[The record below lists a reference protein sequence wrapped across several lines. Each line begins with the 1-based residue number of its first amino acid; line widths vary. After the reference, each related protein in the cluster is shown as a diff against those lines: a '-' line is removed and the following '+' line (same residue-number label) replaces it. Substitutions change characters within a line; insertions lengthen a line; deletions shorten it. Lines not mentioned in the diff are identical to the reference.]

1 MTAENKANFVVNLTG
16 NVAQKAKSFG
26 SAISQMGK
34 SGSRSMRLMSSAMS
48 ASNKI
53 LDKFDNKFV
62 GFATGGGLVMAAKRV
77 GDWQQQLTELGTRY
91 NLTAEQSDDF
101 LNTVYATGAAYKMP
115 YSDVITALDK
125 MLERTND
132 VSGSISNVDN
142 IAKAIKGLGL
152 NADEAGAHV
161 AQLMNKGFTSD
172 NINKLFNGVASA
184 SKIGT
189 GDIKEQLAGMIEL
202 TKDTQWQSPE
212 QLMQMLA
219 IQRLSDSYIGNSA
232 DAAAAMQSF
241 GKSIKDKQV
250 QRVLRDNGINVYS
263 DKDKTQFKDPAQLL
277 LEIGNRAK
285 FKDHNLK
292 TIFPENLIKTTKA
305 FADSEQQQKLL
316 GGVKIEDG
324 LLEEK
329 ASKNINTFNGALT
342 SLTNAGE
349 RWAQLKLAKPIQ
361 ELADAIN
368 SLTPEQLDEYT
379 SKLETGAKIIGGA
392 IAARYAYRGYKS
404 IKNVLSGG
412 KGKLGNAV
420 DSAISSADATPV
432 YVTNWD
438 EQKGGRGF
446 GGNGNSGGINPLGGN
461 LLKQFALTQQIYEAS
476 RLTED
481 KVKDLPDDDKRKQL
495 FEYVKRTE
503 NEPESFYDD
512 GNTQSWLGSVSPA
525 LDNSMQNVGKTLNNA
540 ITEVSESLSGAME
553 KIGEAI
559 RLPFGVNAKHEQQ
572 TIKGTPPSLTE
583 KSEIVLKIESSDGL
597 TVKTKSISAADT
609 DIVVNTGKT
618 YGRGGGMY

>member
-1 MTAENKANFVVNLTG
+1 MTAENKAGFIINLAG

-26 SAISQMGK
+26 AAISGMGK
-34 SGSRSMRLMSSAMS
+34 KGSRSMRLMSAAIS
-48 ASNKI
+48 ASNKM

-62 GFATGGGLVMAAKRV
+62 GFATGGGLMIAAKKV

-115 YSDVITALDK
+115 YNDVITALDK

-132 VSGSISNVDN
+132 VSGSIGNVDN

-152 NADEAGAHV
+152 SADEAGAHV

-189 GDIKEQLAGMIEL
+189 GNIKEQLAGIIEL

-219 IQRLSDSYIGNSA
+219 IQRLSDSYLGNST
-232 DAAAAMQSF
+232 DASS
-241 GKSIKDKQV
+241 SIKSFAEAIKDSQK
-250 QRVLRDNGINVYS
+250 RKILKLNGIDVFK
-263 DKDKTQFKDPAQLL
+263 DKDKKEYKDPSQLL

-292 TIFPENLIKTTKA
+292 TVFSDNLIKTTQA
-305 FADSEQQQKLL
+305 FSDSEQQQKLL
-316 GGVKIEDG
+316 SGVKIEDG

-329 ASKNINTFNGALT
+329 TSKNINTFNGALT
-342 SLTNAGE
+342 SLSNAGE

-361 ELADAIN
+361 DLADAIN
-368 SLTPEQLDEYT
+368 SLTPEQLDAYT
-379 SKLETGAKIIGGA
+379 KKLETGAKIIGGT
-392 IAARYAYRGYKS
+392 IAARYVYRGYKKFAK
-404 IKNVLSGG
+404 ILKGG
-412 KGKLGNAV
+412 KSGILNTS
-420 DSAISSADATPV
+420 DINSQAIPV
-432 YVTNWD
+432 YVTNWG
-438 EQKGGRGF
+438 EQNQNQNQNESQNQNQNFSKNKMNGVAM
-446 GGNGNSGGINPLGGN
+446 GNTMKQIAIAGHAMELLDTN
-461 LLKQFALTQQIYEAS
+461 LTAERVEGLPEDHVLRKVYETQE
-476 RLTED
+476 REKND
-481 KVKDLPDDDKRKQL
+481 PD
-495 FEYVKRTE
+495 
-503 NEPESFYDD
+503 SFYDT
-512 GNTQSWLGSVSPA
+512 GNAQTWMSYFGMGF
-525 LDNSMQNVGKTLNNA
+525 DNGMQNLGK
-540 ITEVSESLSGAME
+540 SLSNAFTEMGNAMAME
-553 KIGEAI
+553 GQMYYMPVKPEPAATKG
-559 RLPFGVNAKHEQQ
+559 NAP
-572 TIKGTPPSLTE
+572 TINE
-583 KSEIVLKIESSDGL
+583 KSEIVLKIESPEGL

-618 YGRGGGMY
+618 YARGGGMY

>member
-1 MTAENKANFVVNLTG
+1 MTAENKANFIVNLAG

-26 SAISQMGK
+26 SAISAMGK
-34 SGSRSMRLMSSAMS
+34 SGSRSMKLLSASMS
-48 ASNKI
+48 ASNKV
-53 LDKFDNKFV
+53 LDKFDNKLV

-101 LNTVYATGAAYKMP
+101 LNTVYATGTAYKMP

-125 MLERTND
+125 MIERTND
-132 VSGSISNVDN
+132 VSGSISNIDN

-152 NADEAGAHV
+152 NADEAGSHV
-161 AQLMNKGFTSD
+161 AQLMNKGFTPEAV
-172 NINKLFNGVASA
+172 NNLLNGVASA

-189 GDIKEQLAGMIEL
+189 GNIKEQLAGVIEL
-202 TKDTQWQSPE
+202 TKNTQWQSPE
-212 QLMQMLA
+212 QLMQMLT
-219 IQRLSDSYIGNSA
+219 IQRLSDAQLGNST
-232 DAAAAMQSF
+232 DATAAMQSF
-241 GKSIKDKQV
+241 GKSIKDKQA
-250 QRVLRDNGINVYS
+250 QRILRDNGINVYT
-263 DKDKTQFKDPAQLL
+263 DKRKTQFKDPAQLL

-285 FKDHNLK
+285 FKDHNLG
-292 TIFPENLIKTTKA
+292 TIFDENLIKTTKA
-305 FADSEQQQKLL
+305 FASSEQQQKLL

-324 LLEEK
+324 LLEQK
-329 ASKNINTFNGALT
+329 TSKNINTFNGALT

-379 SKLETGAKIIGGA
+379 SKLETGAKVIGGA
-392 IAARYAYRGYKS
+392 IAARYAYRGYKGV
-404 IKNVLSGG
+404 KNMLGGG
-412 KGKLGNAV
+412 KGKLGNAA
-420 DSAISSADATPV
+420 DSAISSAGATPV

-438 EQKGGRGF
+438 EQGDGGRLGE
-446 GGNGNSGGINPLGGN
+446 GGKNKSGINPLGGN
-461 LLKQFALTQQIYEAS
+461 LLKQFAFAQQIYDES

-481 KVKDLPDDDKRKQL
+481 KVKDLPEDHVLRRLYDVEEREK
-495 FEYVKRTE
+495 
-503 NEPESFYDD
+503 NNPESFYDE
-512 GNTQSWLGSVSPA
+512 GNGRTWMSSISSSF
-525 LDNSMQNVGKTLNNA
+525 DNNMQNFGKTLNQA
-540 ITEVSESLSGAME
+540 MIAMGESMAME
-553 KIGEAI
+553 GQMYIAPVTKPET
-559 RLPFGVNAKHEQQ
+559 Q
-572 TIKGTPPSLTE
+572 TTKGSVPVLAD

-618 YGRGGGMY
+618 YGGAY

>member
-1 MTAENKANFVVNLTG
+1 MTAENKTSFIVNLAG

-26 SAISQMGK
+26 SAISEMGK
-34 SGSRSMRLMSSAMS
+34 KGSRSMRLMSSAIS
-48 ASNKI
+48 ASNKM

-62 GFATGGGLVMAAKRV
+62 GFATGGGLMIAAKKV

-115 YSDVITALDK
+115 YNDVITALDK
-125 MLERTND
+125 MLDRTND
-132 VSGSISNVDN
+132 VSGSIGNVDN

-152 NADEAGAHV
+152 SADEAGAHV
-161 AQLMNKGFTSD
+161 AQLMNKGLTPD

-189 GDIKEQLAGMIEL
+189 GNIKEQLAGIIEL

-212 QLMQMLA
+212 QLIQMLA
-219 IQRLSDSYIGNSA
+219 IQRLSDSHLGNSA

-292 TIFPENLIKTTKA
+292 TVFSDNLIKTTQA
-305 FADSEQQQKLL
+305 FSDSEQQQKLL
-316 GGVKIEDG
+316 NGVKIEDG

-329 ASKNINTFNGALT
+329 TSKNINTFNGALT
-342 SLTNAGE
+342 SLSNAGE

-361 ELADAIN
+361 DLADAIN
-368 SLTPEQLDEYT
+368 SLTPAQLDAYT
-379 SKLETGAKIIGGA
+379 KKLETGAKIIGGA
-392 IAARYAYRGYKS
+392 IAARYAYKGYKG
-404 IKNVLSGG
+404 IKGILKGG
-412 KGKLGNAV
+412 KGKLGGNILNTPDINAKP
-420 DSAISSADATPV
+420 IPV
-432 YVTNWD
+432 YVTNWSENQNQNQNFSKNKMNGVAMGNTMKQIAIA
-438 EQKGGRGF
+438 EQAM
-446 GGNGNSGGINPLGGN
+446 NMLD
-461 LLKQFALTQQIYEAS
+461 LT
-476 RLTED
+476 LTED
-481 KVKDLPDDDKRKQL
+481 RVKDLPEDHVLRKAYEAQ
-495 FEYVKRTE
+495 EREK
-503 NEPESFYDD
+503 NDPASFYDEGNAQTWMSYFGMGLD
-512 GNTQSWLGSVSPA
+512 NKIQNLGKSLGNAFTEMGNTMAMEGQMYYIPVTKPEPSPA
-525 LDNSMQNVGKTLNNA
+525 A
-540 ITEVSESLSGAME
+540 
-553 KIGEAI
+553 
-559 RLPFGVNAKHEQQ
+559 
-572 TIKGTPPSLTE
+572 IKGNDPVLFNE
-583 KSEIVLKIESSDGL
+583 KSEIVLKIESSEGL
-597 TVKTKSISAADT
+597 TVKTKSISVADT

-618 YGRGGGMY
+618 YARGGGIY

>member
-1 MTAENKANFVVNLTG
+1 MTAENKANFIVNLAG

-26 SAISQMGK
+26 SAISAMGK
-34 SGSRSMRLMSSAMS
+34 SGSRSMKLLSASMS
-48 ASNKI
+48 ASNKV

-62 GFATGGGLVMAAKRV
+62 GFATGGGLVMAAKKV
-77 GDWQQQLTELGTRY
+77 GDWQQQLTELGSRY
-91 NLTAEQSDDF
+91 NLTAEQSDEF
-101 LNTVYATGAAYKMP
+101 LNSVYATGAAYKMP
-115 YSDVITALDK
+115 YNDVITALDK

-132 VSGSISNVDN
+132 VSGSINNVDN

-152 NADEAGAHV
+152 SADEAGSHV
-161 AQLMNKGFTSD
+161 SQLINKGFTPEG
-172 NINKLFNGVASA
+172 INKLLNGVASA

-189 GDIKEQLAGMIEL
+189 GNIKEQLAGVIEL

-219 IQRLSDSYIGNSA
+219 IQRLSDAQLGNST
-232 DAAAAMQSF
+232 DATAAMQSF

-250 QRVLRDNGINVYS
+250 QRVLRANGIDVYS
-263 DKDKTQFKDPAQLL
+263 DKEKKQFKDPAQLL

-292 TIFPENLIKTTKA
+292 TVFPENLIKTTKA
-305 FADSEQQQKLL
+305 FASSEQQQKLL

-329 ASKNINTFNGALT
+329 TSKNINTFNGALT

-349 RWAQLKLAKPIQ
+349 RWVQLKLAKPIQ
-361 ELADAIN
+361 DLADAIN

-379 SKLETGAKIIGGA
+379 SKLETGAKVIGGT
-392 IAARYAYRGYKS
+392 IAARYAYRGYKGV
-404 IKNVLSGG
+404 KNMLGG
-412 KGKLGNAV
+412 KGKLGAA
-420 DSAISSADATPV
+420 DSAISSAGVTPV

-438 EQKGGRGF
+438 EQRDGKSLGSSGK
-446 GGNGNSGGINPLGGN
+446 NKSGGINPLGGN
-461 LLKQFALTQQIYEAS
+461 LLKQFAFAQQIYEGS

-481 KVKDLPDDDKRKQL
+481 KVKDLPEDHVLRKL
-495 FEYVKRTE
+495 YDIEEREK
-503 NEPESFYDD
+503 NNPKSFYDE
-512 GNTQSWLGSVSPA
+512 GNGQTWMSSISSSF
-525 LDNSMQNVGKTLNNA
+525 DNGMQNFGKTLNQA
-540 ITEVSESLSGAME
+540 MAAMGESMAME
-553 KIGEAI
+553 GQMYAAPI
-559 RLPFGVNAKHEQQ
+559 AKPESQI
-572 TIKGTPPSLTE
+572 IKGNVPVLAD
-583 KSEIVLKIESSDGL
+583 KSEIVLKIESADGL

-618 YGRGGGMY
+618 YGGAY

>member
-1 MTAENKANFVVNLTG
+1 MTAENKTSFIVNLAG

-26 SAISQMGK
+26 SAISEMGK
-34 SGSRSMRLMSSAMS
+34 KGSRSMRLMSSAIS
-48 ASNKI
+48 ASNKM

-62 GFATGGGLVMAAKRV
+62 GFATGGGLMIAAKKV

-115 YSDVITALDK
+115 YNDVITALDK
-125 MLERTND
+125 MLDRTND
-132 VSGSISNVDN
+132 VSGSIGNVDN

-152 NADEAGAHV
+152 SADEAGAHV

-189 GDIKEQLAGMIEL
+189 GNIKEQLAGIIEL

-212 QLMQMLA
+212 QLIQMLA
-219 IQRLSDSYIGNSA
+219 IQRLSDSHLGNSA

-292 TIFPENLIKTTKA
+292 TVFSDNLIKTTQA
-305 FADSEQQQKLL
+305 FSDSEQQQKLL
-316 GGVKIEDG
+316 NGVKIEDG

-329 ASKNINTFNGALT
+329 TSKNINTFNGALT
-342 SLTNAGE
+342 SLSNAGE

-361 ELADAIN
+361 DLADAIN
-368 SLTPEQLDEYT
+368 SLTPAQLDAYT
-379 SKLETGAKIIGGA
+379 KKLETGAKIIGGA
-392 IAARYAYRGYKS
+392 IAARYAYKGYKG
-404 IKNVLSGG
+404 IKGILKGG
-412 KGKLGNAV
+412 KGKLGGNILNTPDINAKP
-420 DSAISSADATPV
+420 IPV
-432 YVTNWD
+432 YVTNWSENQNQNQNFSKNKMNGVAMGNTMKQIAIA
-438 EQKGGRGF
+438 EQAM
-446 GGNGNSGGINPLGGN
+446 NMLD
-461 LLKQFALTQQIYEAS
+461 LT
-476 RLTED
+476 LTED
-481 KVKDLPDDDKRKQL
+481 RVKDLPEDHVLRKAYEAQ
-495 FEYVKRTE
+495 EREK
-503 NEPESFYDD
+503 NDPASFYDEGNAQTWMSYFGMGLD
-512 GNTQSWLGSVSPA
+512 NKIQNLGKSLGNAFTEMGNTMAMEGQMYYIPVTKPEPSPA
-525 LDNSMQNVGKTLNNA
+525 A
-540 ITEVSESLSGAME
+540 
-553 KIGEAI
+553 
-559 RLPFGVNAKHEQQ
+559 
-572 TIKGTPPSLTE
+572 IKGNDPVLFNE
-583 KSEIVLKIESSDGL
+583 KSEIVLKIESSEGL
-597 TVKTKSISAADT
+597 TVKTKSISVADT

-618 YGRGGGMY
+618 YARGGGIY

>member
-1 MTAENKANFVVNLTG
+1 MTTQNKASFIVDLAG

-26 SAISQMGK
+26 SAISAMGK
-34 SGSRSMRLMSSAMS
+34 SGSRSMKLLSASMS
-48 ASNKI
+48 ASNKV

-62 GFATGGGLVMAAKRV
+62 GFATGGGLVMAAKKV
-77 GDWQQQLTELGTRY
+77 GDWQQQLTELGSRY
-91 NLTAEQSDDF
+91 NLTAEQSDEF

-115 YSDVITALDK
+115 YSNVITALDK

-132 VSGSISNVDN
+132 VSGSISNIDN

-152 NADEAGAHV
+152 NADEAGSHV
-161 AQLMNKGFTSD
+161 AQLMNKGFTPEAV
-172 NINKLFNGVASA
+172 NNFLNGVASA

-189 GDIKEQLAGMIEL
+189 GNIKEQLAGVIEL

-219 IQRLSDSYIGNSA
+219 IQRLSDSYLGNST
-232 DAAAAMQSF
+232 DAASAMQSF

-292 TIFPENLIKTTKA
+292 TVFPENLIKTTKA
-305 FADSEQQQKLL
+305 FASSEQQQKLL

-329 ASKNINTFNGALT
+329 TSKNINTFNGALT

-361 ELADAIN
+361 DLADALN

-379 SKLETGAKIIGGA
+379 NKLETGAKVIGGA
-392 IAARYAYRGYKS
+392 IAARYAYRGYKGVKS
-404 IKNVLSGG
+404 FFSNGISGA
-412 KGKLGNAV
+412 KAI
-420 DSAISSADATPV
+420 DSAISSSDATPV
-432 YVTNWD
+432 YVTNWPNGYSGNNSRD
-438 EQKGGRGF
+438 TNIGF
-446 GGNGNSGGINPLGGN
+446 DHKNNMG
-461 LLKQFALTQQIYEAS
+461 KALNMFSFVTDLMSQQRPISE
-476 RLTED
+476 
-481 KVKDLPDDDKRKQL
+481 LPDDHPIKKMQAMR
-495 FEYVKRTE
+495 E
-503 NEPESFYDD
+503 NPELFYDE
-512 GNTQSWLGSVSPA
+512 GNSPTWIKPVFNA
-525 LDNSMQNVGKTLNNA
+525 EVDNSIQNFGKTLNQA
-540 ITEVSESLSGAME
+540 MAAMGESMAME
-553 KIGEAI
+553 GQMYAAPI
-559 RLPFGVNAKHEQQ
+559 AKPESQI
-572 TIKGTPPSLTE
+572 IKGNVPVLAD
-583 KSEIVLKIESSDGL
+583 KSEIVLKIESADGL

-618 YGRGGGMY
+618 YGGMY

>member
-1 MTAENKANFVVNLTG
+1 MTAENKASFIVNLAG

-26 SAISQMGK
+26 SAISEMGK
-34 SGSRSMRLMSSAMS
+34 KGSRSMRLMSSAMS
-48 ASNKI
+48 ASNKM

-62 GFATGGGLVMAAKRV
+62 GFATGGGLMIAAKKV

-115 YSDVITALDK
+115 YGDVITALDK

-132 VSGSISNVDN
+132 VSGSIGNVDN

-152 NADEAGAHV
+152 SADEAGAHV
-161 AQLMNKGFTSD
+161 AQLMNKGFTPD

-189 GDIKEQLAGMIEL
+189 GNIKEQLAGIIEL

-212 QLMQMLA
+212 QLIKMLA
-219 IQRLSDSYIGNSA
+219 IQRLSDSHLGNST

-292 TIFPENLIKTTKA
+292 TVFSDNLIKTTQA
-305 FADSEQQQKLL
+305 FSDSKQQQKLL
-316 GGVKIEDG
+316 SGVKIEEG

-329 ASKNINTFNGALT
+329 TSKNISTFNGALT

-361 ELADAIN
+361 DLADAIN
-368 SLTPEQLDEYT
+368 SLTPEQLDAYT
-379 SKLETGAKIIGGA
+379 KKLETGAKIIGGA
-392 IAARYAYRGYKS
+392 IAARYAYKGYKGVKD
-404 IKNVLSGG
+404 ILKGGKSGG
-412 KGKLGNAV
+412 GILNST
-420 DSAISSADATPV
+420 DISTKPTPV
-432 YVTNWD
+432 YVTNWG
-438 EQKGGRGF
+438 EQNQNQNQNFSKNKMNGF
-446 GGNGNSGGINPLGGN
+446 AMGNTM
-461 LLKQFALTQQIYEAS
+461 KQIAFAEQAMNMLDLT
-476 RLTED
+476 LTED
-481 KVKDLPDDDKRKQL
+481 RVKDLPEDHVLRKAYEAQAR
-495 FEYVKRTE
+495 EK
-503 NEPESFYDD
+503 NDPASFYDN
-512 GNTQSWLGSVSPA
+512 GNSQTWMSYFGMS
-525 LDNSMQNVGKTLNNA
+525 LDNKIQNVGKSLGDA
-540 ITEVSESLSGAME
+540 LVSMGNSVAL
-553 KIGEAI
+553 GEQMYYMPVTKPEPSPA
-559 RLPFGVNAKHEQQ
+559 A
-572 TIKGTPPSLTE
+572 IKGNDPVLFNE
-583 KSEIVLKIESSDGL
+583 KSEIVLKIESSEGL
-597 TVKTKSISAADT
+597 TVKTKSISVADT

-618 YGRGGGMY
+618 YGRNGGIY

>member
-16 NVAQKAKSFG
+16 NVTQKAKSFG

-219 IQRLSDSYIGNSA
+219 IQRLSDSYLGNST

-263 DKDKTQFKDPAQLL
+263 DKDKTQFKDLTQLL

-292 TIFPENLIKTTKA
+292 TVFPENLIKTTKA

-316 GGVKIEDG
+316 SGVKIEDG

-329 ASKNINTFNGALT
+329 TSKNINTFNGALT

-412 KGKLGNAV
+412 KGKLGNAS

-438 EQKGGRGF
+438 EQEGGRSS
-446 GGNGNSGGINPLGGN
+446 GGNNNSGRMNPLGGN
-461 LLKQFALTQQIYEAS
+461 LLKQWALTQQIYEAS
-476 RLTED
+476 RLTEN

-495 FEYVKRTE
+495 FEYNQRVE
-503 NEPESFYDD
+503 NDPASFYDD
-512 GNTQSWLGSVSPA
+512 GNTQGWLGSVSPA
-525 LDNSMQNVGKTLNNA
+525 LDNGMQNLGKKLNNA
-540 ITEVSESLSGAME
+540 FAALGESLSLDG
-553 KIGEAI
+553 KSRSSSI
-559 RLPFGVNAKHEQQ
+559 VHNDQQ
-572 TIKGTPPSLTE
+572 AIKGNVPVLTE
-583 KSEIVLKIESSDGL
+583 KSEIVLKIESADGL